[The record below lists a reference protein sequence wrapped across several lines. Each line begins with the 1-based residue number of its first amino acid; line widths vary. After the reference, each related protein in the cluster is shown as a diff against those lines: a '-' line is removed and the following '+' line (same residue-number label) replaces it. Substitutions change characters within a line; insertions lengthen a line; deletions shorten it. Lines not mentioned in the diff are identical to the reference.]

1 MGIKKNADA
10 SYNLGLG
17 VSDANDYKGFAGQN
31 EITIQLTA
39 DGATDK
45 SMDALNYLKTFAI
58 NQAAAG
64 LPIKPSASVSI
75 SANGYTKALEADDFE
90 ITETGVKIGGI
101 EYTASTD
108 SWDFTNALVP
118 SGGGGGGGSDAFEVN
133 FTVEYDQ
140 QTESYTATSD
150 KTYSEISTAFTAN
163 KNIYAWMKS
172 TNNPTVLTTAYI
184 NAASTFIFYFDDKS
198 DPGLHARYQIT
209 VASDTITAFVHWE
222 VEPVYIGG
230 DYSSGDS
237 LDETTLSVY
246 GGALYAN
253 NAPVYI
259 NINVANAGMGTFIF
273 GSNYGGYCFAGPP
286 EAIGATATIDDDTGE
301 ITVTPPNS

>member
-118 SGGGGGGGSDAFEVN
+118 SGGGGGSGGG
-133 FTVEYDQ
+133 VEIINIT
-140 QTESYTATSD
+140 QTEEETILPVTWNELKAMYDAGKIVLAKQHYANTTDESETATDTYGLIYMVSYYKGENSQTYTAECD
-150 KTYSEISTAFTAN
+150 KIGVFYATDPDTYMA
-163 KNIYAWMKS
+163 
-172 TNNPTVLTTAYI
+172 
-184 NAASTFIFYFDDKS
+184 
-198 DPGLHARYQIT
+198 
-209 VASDTITAFVHWE
+209 
-222 VEPVYIGG
+222 
-230 DYSSGDS
+230 
-237 LDETTLSVY
+237 
-246 GGALYAN
+246 
-253 NAPVYI
+253 
-259 NINVANAGMGTFIF
+259 MG
-273 GSNYGGYCFAGPP
+273 
-286 EAIGATATIDDDTGE
+286 E
-301 ITVTPPNS
+301 

>member
-90 ITETGVKIGGI
+90 ITETGVKIGGV

-118 SGGGGGGGSDAFEVN
+118 SGGGGGGGAYIVN
-133 FTVEYDQ
+133 AVTDEDTQIV
-140 QTESYTATSD
+140 TLD
-150 KTYSEISTAFTAN
+150 KTFLEI
-163 KNIYAWMKS
+163 
-172 TNNPTVLTTAYI
+172 
-184 NAASTFIFYFDDKS
+184 
-198 DPGLHARYQIT
+198 
-209 VASDTITAFVHWE
+209 
-222 VEPVYIGG
+222 
-230 DYSSGDS
+230 
-237 LDETTLSVY
+237 ETEY
-246 GGALYAN
+246 
-253 NAPVYI
+253 
-259 NINVANAGMGTFIF
+259 
-273 GSNYGGYCFAGPP
+273 
-286 EAIGATATIDDDTGE
+286 
-301 ITVTPPNS
+301 